1 MATYGWPRT
10 AIPSLQQARAPYPLA
25 VVRRGTHPLCC
36 QGDYVVMEAVDFVI
50 RTLAQVQNQ
59 HHYPIAPW
67 FRTLFVAS
75 QSLLGPETGWNQHD
89 TASEASFGASKRCSW
104 VT

>member
-1 MATYGWPRT
+1 MAGRGRLFPHCSRRVPPTLLRLCAEALT
-10 AIPSLQQARAPYPLA
+10 LCAARA
-25 VVRRGTHPLCC
+25 
-36 QGDYVVMEAVDFVI
+36 
-50 RTLAQVQNQ
+50 TLAQVQNQ